1 MTPSKEQSIPVV
13 NGHSKDD
20 SIPLTT
26 KTLAEFVA
34 KLKYSDISKDALS
47 HLRLL
52 LLDYIGVAS
61 AGATLAEST
70 KPFLR
75 AIGRLDIAGG
85 TATVIANH
93 QKWGASYAALL
104 NAVQSHSLDCDDTHI
119 AAVLHPGAPIFSTAL
134 AEAETSPLRPSVED
148 FWTAVAAGYEVAV
161 RLGLAIGFGG
171 HAKGFHTTATAGLYG
186 AICALCVLRKHDVRK
201 VEDAFGLAV
210 SMCGG
215 TQQFLQNGAWNKR
228 FHPGFAAQNAFTA
241 VALADEG
248 VVGAAEPLEG
258 RYGFLTC
265 FGDGKGSWT
274 MKTLKAHWELL
285 GTAVKPWPACRFAHG
300 QIELAG
306 EMGEKSRARQVKS
319 LTVRMGPSPYQII
332 GEPLEFKLKP
342 KNVVEAQ
349 FSSYYQTAVAW
360 LQGSKLGWKVYDFIG
375 DAGVEEFITKI
386 TIDVDKSYDFLET
399 GIEVKYEDDSKEN
412 GYLKA
417 PKGEQINPVT
427 WEGEKEKFMGFA
439 EGVYG
444 AKKCEQICETVDR
457 LESHGII
464 ELMSLVKK

>member
-1 MTPSKEQSIPVV
+1 
-13 NGHSKDD
+13 
-20 SIPLTT
+20 T

-34 KLKYSDISKDALS
+34 NLKYSDISEDALS

-75 AIGRLDIAGG
+75 AVGRLDTAGG
-85 TATVIANH
+85 TATVFAND
-93 QKWGASYAALL
+93 QKWDPRYAALL
-104 NAVQSHSLDCDDTHI
+104 NAAQSHSLDCDDTHI

-134 AEAETSPLRPSVED
+134 AEAETSPLKPSVEE
-148 FWTAVAAGYEVAV
+148 FWVAVASGYEVAV

-171 HAKGFHTTATAGLYG
+171 HEKGFHTTATAGLYG
-186 AICALCVLRKHDVRK
+186 AICALCVLRKHDVQK

-215 TQQFLQNGAWNKR
+215 TQQFMQNGSWNKR
-228 FHPGFAAQNAFTA
+228 LHPGFAAQSAFTA
-241 VALADEG
+241 VAMAEEG
-248 VVGAAEPLEG
+248 VIGAAEPLEG
-258 RYGFLTC
+258 RYGLLTC
-265 FGDGKGSWT
+265 FGDGKGHWT
-274 MKTLKAHWELL
+274 MKPLKQHWELL

-306 EMGEKSRARQVKS
+306 EMGEKSQGKRVKS
-319 LTVRMGPSPYQII
+319 LTVKMGPSPYQII
-332 GEPLEFKLKP
+332 GEPVEHKLRP
-342 KNVVEAQ
+342 KNIVEAQ

-360 LQGSKLGWKVYDFIG
+360 LRGSKLGWKVYDLVG
-375 DAGVEEFITKI
+375 DSDVLEFITKI

-399 GIEVKYEDDSKEN
+399 AIDVEYEDGSKEN
-412 GYLKA
+412 RFLKA
-417 PKGEQINPVT
+417 PKGEQVNPVT

-439 EGVYG
+439 EAVYG
-444 AKKCEQICETVDR
+444 ENRCKEICDVVGKLEQ
-457 LESHGII
+457 HGIS
-464 ELMSLVKK
+464 ELMSLV